1 MDSLTFGVANA
12 RFEAGV
18 FSGTVHAYG
27 TVTVDGRQH
36 SFKPG
41 IFQKDIAA
49 GKVRAYWGHRSVL
62 RLGSQ
67 KAGTLQLE
75 DDGHLVHFAI
85 KPPATSYVSDLKA
98 IVDAGEEIGVS
109 FEWVPIKYE
118 KREGVKVWTEG
129 RLDQINFVDDPAFNG
144 TSVILNESE
153 RGENSR
159 TTAIRIRDR
168 VRITHGQRRS
178 GTDNP

>member
-1 MDSLTFGVANA
+1 MDRLTFGVANA
-12 RFEAGV
+12 RFENGV

-41 IFQKDIAA
+41 IFQKDIVA
-49 GKVRAYWGHRSVL
+49 GKVRAYWGHQPSVL

-75 DDGHLVHFAI
+75 DTGQQVTFAV

-98 IVDAGEEIGVS
+98 LVDAGEEIGVS
-109 FEWVPIKYE
+109 FEFYPGKYE
-118 KREGVKVWTEG
+118 KQGDVRVWTEG
-129 RLDQINFVDDPAFNG
+129 RLDQINFVDDPAFQG
-144 TSVILNESE
+144 TSVILNSADYQESAQ
-153 RGENSR
+153 SQ
-159 TTAIRIRDR
+159 TVKIRA
-168 VRITHGQRRS
+168 RS
-178 GTDNP
+178 LVKM